1 MCIAIRDQAL
11 VDLGVRLE
19 DFRWWVCIAIRDQ
32 ALVDLGVRLEDRP
45 DGGCALQWGSS
56 KCMAVTLRCFKRVWY
71 ITRRPIVNLEIDG
84 GCASYLGTACVCIG
98 LARTV

>member
-1 MCIAIRDQAL
+1 MVGVHCNKRPSLSGSGGALGRPSRWWVCNAIRDQALVDLGVPLEDFRWWVCIAIRDQAL

-45 DGGCALQWGSS
+45 DGRCVLQ
-56 KCMAVTLRCFKRVWY
+56 
-71 ITRRPIVNLEIDG
+71 
-84 GCASYLGTACVCIG
+84 
-98 LARTV
+98 